1 MTPKRDSGDC
11 DGEVDELRW
20 LTVDDAI
27 ALLSYNRDRKLLETL
42 L

>member
-1 MTPKRDSGDC
+1 MTPTRDSGDR

-20 LTVDDAI
+20 LTVHAAI
-27 ALLSYNRDRKLLETL
+27 ALLSYARDRELLETL